1 MSMEQIKGRVLA
13 LDFGS
18 RRIGVAIS
26 DPLGITAQQLPA
38 VQREGDRKDIEEIAE
53 LAKEYQVDTV
63 LIGLPLLPGGTEG
76 TQAAKARAFARKVHE
91 RLGIPV
97 VPWDER
103 FTTAQAERHL
113 VSVGLRREKRKE
125 IRDSLAA
132 AFLLQSALDARNR
145 K

>member
-1 MSMEQIKGRVLA
+1 MEQIRGRVLA

-18 RRIGVAIS
+18 RRIGVAVS

-38 VQREGDRKDIEEIAE
+38 IRREGDRKDIDAIAGV
-53 LAKEYQVDTV
+53 AAEYRVETV
-63 LIGLPLLPGGTEG
+63 VIGLPILPGGTEG
-76 TQAAKARAFARKVHE
+76 TQAAKVRQFALKVNE
-91 RLGIPV
+91 RLGLPV

-113 VSVGLRREKRKE
+113 IDSGVRRERRRE
-125 IRDSLAA
+125 VRDSLAA
-132 AFLLQSALDARNR
+132 ALLLQSALDARNR

>member
-1 MSMEQIKGRVLA
+1 MERIRGRVLA

-18 RRIGVAIS
+18 RRIGVAVS
-26 DPLGITAQQLPA
+26 DPLGITAQQIPA
-38 VQREGDRKDIEEIAE
+38 ILREGDRKDIEKISQ
-53 LAKEYQVDTV
+53 LAGKYQVDTV
-63 LIGLPLLPGGTEG
+63 MIGLPILPGGTEG
-76 TQAAKARAFARKVHE
+76 TQAAKARAFARKVEE

-113 VSVGLRREKRKE
+113 VSIGLRREKRKE
-125 IRDSLAA
+125 VRDSLAA
-132 AFLLQSALDARNR
+132 AFLLQSALDARAR